1 MNLHGQSNTSG
12 EGGVGALQVSS
23 RRIESVSSRVRDP
36 DAGTGLKRDY
46 IEHITRW

>member
-12 EGGVGALQVSS
+12 EGGVGALQEN
-23 RRIESVSSRVRDP
+23 IESVSSRVRDP